1 MGAYIIRR
9 VLQSIIV
16 ILIVT
21 VMVFVGMR
29 MLPGDPIYML
39 YNPNQIR
46 NLTQEELNKI
56 REEAGLTK
64 PLAAQYFTWLGG
76 VFKGDL
82 GDSILTKEPVSKDLV
97 KRIPITAYIGVLAFV
112 IAAVLGIPAGIISA
126 IRRGTWLDTVV
137 TTLANIG
144 ITIPIFWLGIIL
156 MYVFA
161 VKAHWLPTSGMIW
174 PPWENWGMNLKQ
186 LIMPVFCMTI
196 FSLAGNARQAR
207 SSMLE
212 VLRQDYIR
220 TAWSK
225 GLRERVVIISHAM
238 KNSLIPIVT
247 LAGMGIAAIFGG
259 SVLIEQVFNIPGMG
273 RLAVDSL
280 FQHDYTYVQGI
291 TLVMTA
297 IVVFSNLL
305 VDLSYGWLD
314 PRIRYN

>member
-1 MGAYIIRR
+1 MGSYILRR
-9 VLQSIIV
+9 VFQSVIV
-16 ILIVT
+16 ILIVS
-21 VMVFVGMR
+21 VMVFAGMR

-39 YNPNQIR
+39 FNPNQLQTMTKEQIQQIR
-46 NLTQEELNKI
+46 HD
-56 REEAGLTK
+56 AGLDRSM
-64 PLAAQYFTWLGG
+64 AVQYFDWLGG

-82 GDSILTKEPVSKDLV
+82 GKSILTDEPVSNDLA
-97 KRIPITAYIGVLAFV
+97 KRIPITAYIGVLAFIISV
-112 IAAVLGIPAGIISA
+112 IIGIPAGIISA

-137 TTLANIG
+137 TTIANLG

-156 MYVFA
+156 MWVFA
-161 VKAHWLPTSGMIW
+161 VHWHILPTSGFTSPFDDFWKSTRQM
-174 PPWENWGMNLKQ
+174 L
-186 LIMPVFCMTI
+186 MPVFCMSV
-196 FSLAGNARQAR
+196 FSVAGNARQAR

-225 GLRERVVIISHAM
+225 GLKERVVIVGHAL

-247 LAGMGIAAIFGG
+247 LAGMGIAGIFGG
-259 SVLIEQVFNIPGMG
+259 SVLVEQVYNIPGMG

-291 TLVMTA
+291 TMVMTA
-297 IVVFSNLL
+297 IVVFSNLFI
-305 VDLSYGWLD
+305 DLTYGWLD

>member
-1 MGAYIIRR
+1 MVSYLIRR
-9 VLQSIIV
+9 VGQSIIV

-21 VMVFVGMR
+21 VMVFAGMR

-39 YNPNQIR
+39 FNPNQIQAM
-46 NLTQEELNKI
+46 TQDEIDKI
-56 REEAGLTK
+56 RHETGLDK
-64 PLAAQYFTWLGG
+64 SLAEQYFVWIGG

-82 GDSILTKEPVSKDLV
+82 GHSILNKRPITEDLN
-97 KRIPITAYIGVLAFV
+97 KRIPITGYIGVLAF
-112 IAAVLGIPAGIISA
+112 ILSAIIGIPAGIISA

-137 TTLANIG
+137 TTIANIG
-144 ITIPIFWLGIIL
+144 ICIPIFWLGIL
-156 MYVFA
+156 MIYLFA
-161 VKAHWLPTSGMIW
+161 VQLRWLPTSGYTSPFVDFWMSS
-174 PPWENWGMNLKQ
+174 KQ
-186 LIMPVFCMTI
+186 LLMPVFCMSI

-225 GLRERVVIISHAM
+225 GLKERVVIVGHAL
-238 KNSLIPIVT
+238 KNSLIPVIT
-247 LAGMGIAAIFGG
+247 LMGMGIAAIFGG

-273 RLAVDSL
+273 RLAVDAM

>member
-1 MGAYIIRR
+1 MGAYIVRR
-9 VLQSIIV
+9 VVQSIIV
-16 ILIVT
+16 IMIVS
-21 VMVFVGMR
+21 VMVFAGMR

-39 YNPNQIR
+39 FNPNQIR
-46 NLTQEELNKI
+46 NLTHEELDKI
-56 REEAGLTK
+56 RHEAGLDRSM
-64 PLAAQYFTWLGG
+64 PVQYFDWLGG
-76 VFKGDL
+76 VFRGDL
-82 GDSILTKEPVSKDLV
+82 GQSILTKEPVSKDLI
-97 KRIPITAYIGVLAFV
+97 KRIPITGYIGLISFV
-112 IAAVLGIPAGIISA
+112 ISAVIGIPAGIISA
-126 IRRGTWLDTVV
+126 IRRGSWLDNVV
-137 TTLANIG
+137 TTIANLG
-144 ITIPIFWLGIIL
+144 ITVPIFWLGIIL
-156 MYVFA
+156 MWVFA
-161 VKAHWLPTSGMIW
+161 VKLQWLPTSGFTSPFEDFWMSC
-174 PPWENWGMNLKQ
+174 KQ
-186 LIMPVFCMTI
+186 MIMPVFCMSI
-196 FSLAGNARQAR
+196 FAIGGNARQTR

-225 GLRERVVIISHAM
+225 GLKERVVIMGHAL

-247 LAGMGIAAIFGG
+247 LAGMGIAGIFGG

-291 TLVMTA
+291 TMVMTA